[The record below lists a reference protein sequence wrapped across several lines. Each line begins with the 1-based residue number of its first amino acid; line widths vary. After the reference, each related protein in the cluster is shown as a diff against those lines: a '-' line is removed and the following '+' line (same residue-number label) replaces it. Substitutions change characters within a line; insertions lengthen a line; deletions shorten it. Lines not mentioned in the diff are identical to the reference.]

1 MAEETITKK
10 TPEVK
15 TEAKAPV
22 APRTAAPRAATA
34 RTAAPRAG
42 ATSAAGR
49 ERRSPRS
56 TGGGAGRDLTKN
68 RRQPRRRPKREKPEF
83 EQKILDI
90 RRVTRVMGGG
100 RRFSFSVAML
110 LGDKRGRVGVGIGKA
125 GDTSLAIEKSIKQ
138 AKKNMFRI
146 TTTESMSIPHEVS
159 AKYTASVVTLMP
171 APGKGIVAGGAPR
184 DILEIAGV
192 KDVVAKLQ
200 SRSKNHLNNAK
211 ATVKA
216 LQSLKGEAFV
226 ALKKEVVK
234 DDEVKKEEV
243 KEVVKKEK

>member
-1 MAEETITKK
+1 MAEETITKE

-15 TEAKAPV
+15 TEATAP
-22 APRTAAPRAATA
+22 AKTAAPASRE
-34 RTAAPRAG
+34 RRAPRAG
-42 ATSAAGR
+42 AAR
-49 ERRSPRS
+49 
-56 TGGGAGRDLTKN
+56 TGGGRDFTKN

-125 GDTSLAIEKSIKQ
+125 GDTALAIEKSIKQ
-138 AKKNMFRI
+138 AKKNMFRVV
-146 TTTESMSIPHEVS
+146 TTESMSIPHEVS
-159 AKYTASVVTLMP
+159 AKFTASVVTLKP
-171 APGKGIVAGGAPR
+171 APGRGIVAGGAPR
-184 DILEIAGV
+184 DILEIAGI

-211 ATVKA
+211 ATVEA
-216 LQSLKGEAFV
+216 LKSLKGEAFV
-226 ALKKEVVK
+226 PAPKEEKKDTK
-234 DDEVKKEEV
+234 KAEVKKD
-243 KEVVKKEK
+243 K

>member
-10 TPEVK
+10 TPEVT
-15 TEAKAPV
+15 TEAKAP
-22 APRTAAPRAATA
+22 ATATPRTATARPATA
-34 RTAAPRAG
+34 ARRAPRAG
-42 ATSAAGR
+42 AAR
-49 ERRSPRS
+49 
-56 TGGGAGRDLTKN
+56 TGGGRDLTKN

-110 LGDKRGRVGVGIGKA
+110 LGDKKGRVGVGIGKA

-138 AKKNMFRI
+138 ARKNMFRI

-159 AKYTASVVTLMP
+159 AKFTASVVTLMP

-184 DILEIAGV
+184 DILEIAGI

-216 LQSLKGEAFV
+216 LQSLKGEAYV
-226 ALKKEVVK
+226 P
-234 DDEVKKEEV
+234 VKKEELKDDKKAES
-243 KEVVKKEK
+243 KEVVKKEVVKKDK

>member
-1 MAEETITKK
+1 MAEETTTQEKKVVAEVAK
-10 TPEVK
+10 TPAAVTPK
-15 TEAKAPV
+15 TS
-22 APRTAAPRAATA
+22 TTA
-34 RTAAPRAG
+34 RPA
-42 ATSAAGR
+42 
-49 ERRSPRS
+49 RRNS
-56 TGGGAGRDLTKN
+56 GGSRDFTKN

-110 LGDKRGRVGVGIGKA
+110 LGDKKGRVGVGIGKA

-159 AKYTASVVTLMP
+159 AKSTASVVTLMP
-171 APGKGIVAGGAPR
+171 APGRGIVAGGAPR
-184 DILEIAGV
+184 DILEIAGI

-216 LQSLKGEAFV
+216 LQSLKGEAV
-226 ALKKEVVK
+226 IIKETAKKEA
-234 DDEVKKEEV
+234 VKKD
-243 KEVVKKEK
+243 K

>member
-22 APRTAAPRAATA
+22 ATAPRTATARPATA
-34 RTAAPRAG
+34 ARRAPRAG
-42 ATSAAGR
+42 AARTAG
-49 ERRSPRS
+49 
-56 TGGGAGRDLTKN
+56 GGRDLTKN

-110 LGDKRGRVGVGIGKA
+110 LGDKQGRVGVGIGKA

-159 AKYTASVVTLMP
+159 AKFTASVVTLMP

-192 KDVVAKLQ
+192 RDVVAKLQ

-226 ALKKEVVK
+226 AVKKEIVKDDKKTEEKISKKEVVK
-234 DDEVKKEEV
+234 KDK
-243 KEVVKKEK
+243 

>member
-1 MAEETITKK
+1 MAEETITKETSTV
-10 TPEVK
+10 TPEIK
-15 TEAKAPV
+15 TEGASTTPS
-22 APRTAAPRAATA
+22 AT
-34 RTAAPRAG
+34 
-42 ATSAAGR
+42 AGR

-56 TGGGAGRDLTKN
+56 SAAGAGRDFTKN

-110 LGDKRGRVGVGIGKA
+110 LGDKRGSVGVGIGKA
-125 GDTSLAIEKSIKQ
+125 GDTSLAIEKAIKH

-146 TTTESMSIPHEVS
+146 TTTEDMSIPHEVS
-159 AKYTASVVTLMP
+159 AKFTASVVTLKP
-171 APGKGIVAGGAPR
+171 TPGRGIVAGGAPR
-184 DILEIAGV
+184 DILEIAGI
-192 KDVVAKLQ
+192 KDVVAKLK

-216 LQSLKGEAFV
+216 LQSLTGEAFV
-226 ALKKEVVK
+226 PAAKK
-234 DDEVKKEEV
+234 DDEKKD
-243 KEVVKKEK
+243 VVTKDK

>member
-1 MAEETITKK
+1 MAEETITKE

-15 TEAKAPV
+15 ADATKAE
-22 APRTAAPRAATA
+22 TSSDKSAAP
-34 RTAAPRAG
+34 
-42 ATSAAGR
+42 AGR

-56 TGGGAGRDLTKN
+56 GGRDFTKN

-110 LGDKRGRVGVGIGKA
+110 LGDKKGRVGVGIGKA

-159 AKYTASVVTLMP
+159 AKFTASEVTLMP
-171 APGKGIVAGGAPR
+171 APGRGIVAGGAPR
-184 DILEIAGV
+184 DILEIAGI
-192 KDVVAKLQ
+192 KDVVAKLY

-211 ATVKA
+211 ATVAA
-216 LQSLKGEAFV
+216 LQSLKGEAFIP
-226 ALKKEVVK
+226 APKKEDKKEVVK
-234 DDEVKKEEV
+234 KDK
-243 KEVVKKEK
+243 